1 MRRMLWALVVGAALL
16 VAACSED
23 DDTPDGA
30 AGTEDAGDDDGARD
44 APAPRFCD
52 VYLDYLANST
62 PENLRAV
69 EEVADDPQV
78 TEYAGLIGSDAN
90 LETVLAA
97 TLDLDDLARA
107 QCQPEWTAG
116 TQGAGNTAS
125 AAQALLDALIAG
137 DPLGATNVASRNAIA
152 VFEPWEPI
160 TPDPAAGTPAIADV
174 GGQSFS
180 IVLGPESVAQ
190 CEVETGV
197 VVACQRSD
205 TP

>member
-1 MRRMLWALVVGAALL
+1 MRRILWAIVLVVALPL
-16 VAACSED
+16 AACSD
-23 DDTPDGA
+23 DDEAASDATEVEENADGD
-30 AGTEDAGDDDGARD
+30 ERE

-52 VYLDYLANST
+52 VYLDYLADST
-62 PENLRAV
+62 PENLDAV
-69 EEVADDPQV
+69 EQAADAPQV
-78 TEYAGLIGSDAN
+78 TEYAQLIESDAN

-97 TLDLDDLARA
+97 TLDLDDHARE

-116 TQGAGNTAS
+116 TQGAGNTPS
-125 AAQALLDALIAG
+125 AAQAFLDALIAG

-160 TPDPAAGTPAIADV
+160 VPDPAAGTPAIADV

-197 VVACQRSD
+197 VVACQR
-205 TP
+205 TG